1 MLKENYSTSELNIME
16 LNNMTIQELKKEL
29 DLSPKDIAGF
39 FDLSYGSF
47 SNSSAKERYEN
58 ALCRFY
64 EHVLKAK
71 K

>member
-1 MLKENYSTSELNIME
+1 MDINDI
-16 LNNMTIQELKKEL
+16 KKEL
-29 DLSPKDIAGF
+29 DLSPKDIAGL

-47 SNSSAKERYEN
+47 ANSSAKERYEN

-64 EHVLKAK
+64 AHVLKAK